1 MNENSAKAPFRTEI
15 LRILPPL
22 AALAA
27 MASFAAREVDPAA
40 AAESA
45 YLAVLAVAVLLPVA
59 FLAPW
64 PAYEVGVGSAL
75 AAAAVWTLPPGP
87 GRGAA
92 LVALLL
98 ATLAVATGR
107 ALLQRRESLRFWIP
121 LALGVQVLL
130 RGDLFLAPP
139 PPLRLAVALVAL
151 PVVGGAALA
160 MLARGRGT
168 ALALIAG
175 GTAVALAPGFNAAS
189 TLGLVALAA
198 GDRLARRE
206 GGRWATWTKG
216 AAWIALAAPIAWAPG
231 PEDRSRSGAAGGGG
245 ARVALP

>member
-15 LRILPPL
+15 LRILAPL

-40 AAESA
+40 AAESG
-45 YLAVLAVAVLLPVA
+45 YLAVLSVAVLLPVA

-75 AAAAVWTLPPGP
+75 AATAVWTLPPGP

-107 ALLQRRESLRFWIP
+107 ALLQRSESLRFWIP
-121 LALGVQVLL
+121 L
-130 RGDLFLAPP
+130 
-139 PPLRLAVALVAL
+139 
-151 PVVGGAALA
+151 
-160 MLARGRGT
+160 
-168 ALALIAG
+168 
-175 GTAVALAPGFNAAS
+175 
-189 TLGLVALAA
+189 
-198 GDRLARRE
+198 
-206 GGRWATWTKG
+206 
-216 AAWIALAAPIAWAPG
+216 
-231 PEDRSRSGAAGGGG
+231 
-245 ARVALP
+245 